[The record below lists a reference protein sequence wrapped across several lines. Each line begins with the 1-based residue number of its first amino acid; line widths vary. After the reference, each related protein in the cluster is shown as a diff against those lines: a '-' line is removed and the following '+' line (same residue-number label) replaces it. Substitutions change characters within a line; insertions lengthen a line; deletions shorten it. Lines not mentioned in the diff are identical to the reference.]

1 MSRALGATALA
12 LALAGCAT
20 SRVTLLDNEAGHD
33 TGSVAILK
41 PDGSETVLD
50 SANSEARLGRGKARV
65 KAISAVRPTDVALL
79 DSLPPPVRS
88 FTIPYDTNQSV
99 VGIGQQTVLDQ
110 IRAELA
116 RRPGAQIEVAAFT
129 DSVGSEADNYRL
141 SLDRAHNVATWLRG
155 NGFAIDEGDAV
166 GRGEFE
172 ALKAGGDDKDLP
184 QFRRVDVIIR

>member
-1 MSRALGATALA
+1 MSRALGTVALA

-33 TGSVAILK
+33 TGAVAILK

-50 SANSEARLGRGKARV
+50 SANSEARLGGNARV
-65 KAISAVRPTDVALL
+65 KSISAVRSTDAALL
-79 DSLPPPVRS
+79 QSLPPPARS
-88 FTIPYDTNQSV
+88 FAIPYDTNQSA
-99 VGIGQQTVLDQ
+99 VGAEQQAVLDE

-116 RRPGAQIEVAAFT
+116 KRPGAQIEVAAFT

-141 SLDRAHNVATWLRG
+141 SLDRARNVTTWLRT
-155 NGFAIDEGDAV
+155 NGFAIDDGDAV

-184 QFRRVDVIIR
+184 EFRRVDVIIR